1 LARGGI
7 ELSGVA
13 EPCGGFDASGVL
25 LGAAESGVE
34 LVEEPELPETLPA
47 VLPLE
52 LPGVAALALLTAKS
66 LSFTFLTPGTA
77 LAIFLA
83 SFLSSLFATVPVSV
97 TVPLSTA
104 TWTFCRFGL
113 VASCS

>member
-1 LARGGI
+1 M
-7 ELSGVA
+7 ELSGVP

-34 LVEEPELPETLPA
+34 LVEEPALPETLPA
-47 VLPLE
+47 VLPLLV
-52 LPGVAALALLTAKS
+52 LPVVEAFALETARS

-77 LAIFLA
+77 LATFLA
-83 SFLSSLFATVPVSV
+83 SFLSSLLATVPVSV

-104 TWTFCRFGL
+104 T
-113 VASCS
+113 